1 MKVNTR
7 ALLDRLIRE
16 GIEHTFLNT
25 DVELTPMGEQIL
37 ANDIEHRIW
46 LYLDEYFTFDEDN

>member
-7 ALLDRLIRE
+7 ALLDRFIRE

>member
-1 MKVNTR
+1 MKPNTR
-7 ALLDRLIRE
+7 VLLERFIRDA
-16 GIEHTFLNT
+16 IDHTFLNT
-25 DVELTPMGEQIL
+25 YVELTPMGEQIL